1 MNQFKNGK
9 KQKQPRKPRKKN
21 AHLELLENL
30 PKGQNPKEEGFK
42 KDPRFQ
48 VNDMVLS
55 PFPHL
60 ITF

>member
-21 AHLELLENL
+21 APLELLENL

-42 KDPRFQ
+42 
-48 VNDMVLS
+48 NDMVLS

-60 ITF
+60 ISF